1 MISTIAVGTDGSET
15 ASKAVDMAVE
25 IARRFDAKVV
35 LMSVYSDRPA
45 AGSSGRFD
53 EREWSWNP
61 AAQLREILA
70 RTESRLK
77 LEEGVDCVTRTGKGS
92 PAKALVEIAEQC
104 GADLL
109 VIGNKGMGRR
119 VLGSV
124 PNSVTHNAP
133 CAVLV
138 VKTT

>member
-15 ASKAVDMAVE
+15 ASKAIDMAVE
-25 IARRFDAKVV
+25 IARPLDARVV
-35 LMSVYSDRPA
+35 LISVYGDRPA
-45 AGSSGRFD
+45 AGSSGKFD
-53 EREWSWNP
+53 ERDFSWSP

-70 RTESRLK
+70 RTERRLQ
-77 LEEGVDCVTRTGKGS
+77 LDEGIDCVTRTGKGN
-92 PAKALVEIAEQC
+92 PAKTLVEIAEKC
-104 GADLL
+104 DADLL

-133 CAVLV
+133 CSVLV

>member
-25 IARRFDAKVV
+25 MARRLDAKVV
-35 LMSVYSDRPA
+35 LMSVYGDQPTATGKS
-45 AGSSGRFD
+45 D
-53 EREWSWNP
+53 ERELSWSP
-61 AAQLREILA
+61 AAQIREILA

-77 LEEGVDCVTRTGKGS
+77 VDEGIDCVTRTGKGN

-124 PNSVTHNAP
+124 PNSVAHTAP
-133 CAVLV
+133 CSVLV

>member
-25 IARRFDAKVV
+25 IARSLDAKVV
-35 LMSVYSDRPA
+35 LMSVYGDPPA
-45 AGSSGRFD
+45 ASGKSD
-53 EREWSWNP
+53 ERDLSWNP

-77 LEEGVDCVTRTGKGS
+77 VDEGIDCVTRTGRGN

-109 VIGNKGMGRR
+109 VTGNKGMGRR

-124 PNSVTHNAP
+124 PNSITHNAP

>member
-1 MISTIAVGTDGSET
+1 MISTIAVATDGSET
-15 ASKAVDMAVE
+15 ASKAVDMTVE
-25 IARRFDAKVV
+25 MARRFDARVV
-35 LMSVYSDRPA
+35 LMSVYGGQSA
-45 AGSSGRFD
+45 AGSSD
-53 EREWSWNP
+53 ERELSWNP

-77 LEEGVDCVTRTGKGS
+77 LDEGIDCVTRTGKGN
-92 PAKALVEIAEQC
+92 PAKALVEIAGKC

-109 VIGNKGMGRR
+109 VIGNKGMDRR
-119 VLGSV
+119 ILGSV

-133 CAVLV
+133 CSVLV

>member
-15 ASKAVDMAVE
+15 AGSAVDVAADM
-25 IARRFDAKVV
+25 ARRFDAKLV
-35 LMSVYSDRPA
+35 LVSAYRDPA
-45 AGSSGRFD
+45 PGSSGGKVD
-53 EREWSWNP
+53 ESEFGWNP

-70 RTESRLK
+70 RTERNLRD
-77 LEEGVDCVTRTGKGS
+77 EGINCVTRTGKGD
-92 PAKALVEIAEQC
+92 PAKALVEIAESC

-124 PNSVTHNAP
+124 PNSVTHKAG
-133 CAVLV
+133 CSVLV

>member
-1 MISTIAVGTDGSET
+1 MISTIAVATDGSET

-25 IARRFDAKVV
+25 MARRVDARVV
-35 LMSVYSDRPA
+35 LMSVYGGQP
-45 AGSSGRFD
+45 GSSGKVD
-53 EREWSWNP
+53 ERDFSWNP

-77 LEEGVDCVTRTGKGS
+77 LDEGIDCVTRTGKGN
-92 PAKALVEIAEQC
+92 PAKTLVEIAEQC

-109 VIGNKGMGRR
+109 VIGNKGMDRR

-133 CAVLV
+133 CSVLV